1 MKQNQQQNY
10 DAIVIGSG
18 PGGAT
23 VAKEL
28 SEKGKRVLILEW
40 GPNPKLKGKFY
51 QYALYQLI
59 PFKSLLMTNNFLGMV
74 RGIITGG
81 SSTFYYGSAYS
92 VPVEMLKSYGIDVS
106 EELEEARK
114 ELPIGPLK
122 DEMITPMA
130 KRIMES
136 AQSLGYNWKK
146 LDKFMYQDRWTPD
159 KKFGYYGDPHDVKWS
174 ASMYVKEA
182 VNNGAT
188 LLSKAK
194 VKKIIIQDGAAI
206 GAIFKYK
213 GKTHKAYAP
222 VVVVSAG
229 GIGTPVILKNS
240 GFEGVGEKF
249 FYDPLISVCGVV
261 KDLKAENEIPMS
273 AGIHMKD
280 EGYMMTDMWLPP
292 ALGAMFSAQVF
303 RFHRIFSQKRT
314 LRIMIKAKDSL
325 SGTITKNGQVRKNL
339 NEDDRQKLLNGYKV
353 AKEILKKAGATGIF
367 KTWYLAA
374 HPGGTVKI
382 GEFLDENLKTKYSN
396 LYVCDCSV
404 IPEPW
409 GLPPTL
415 TLVCLGKRL
424 SKHLLKKAIV

>member
-1 MKQNQQQNY
+1 MVFQQQNY
-10 DAIVIGSG
+10 DAIVVGSG

-28 SEKGKRVLILEW
+28 SKQGKRVLILEW
-40 GPNPKLKGKFY
+40 GSNPKLNGKFY

-59 PFKSLLMTNNFLGMV
+59 PFKSLLLTNKFLGMV

-81 SSTFYYGSAYS
+81 SSIFYYGTCFP
-92 VPVEMLKSYGIDVS
+92 VPLEMLKSYGIDVS

-122 DEMITPMA
+122 DEMMTPMA
-130 KRIMES
+130 NRIMES
-136 AQSLGYNWKK
+136 AQSLGYKWEK

-159 KKFGYYGDPHDVKWS
+159 KKFGYYGDPHDIKWS
-174 ASMYVKEA
+174 AKMYVEEA
-182 VNNGAT
+182 IRKGAT
-188 LLSKAK
+188 LLNKAK
-194 VKKIIIQDGAAI
+194 VKKIMIQNNTSTGVL
-206 GAIFKYK
+206 FKYK
-213 GKTHKAYAP
+213 GKTCKAFAP

-240 GFEGVGEKF
+240 GFEGVGENYF
-249 FYDPLISVCGVV
+249 FDPLISVCGVV
-261 KDLKAENEIPMS
+261 KDLKAGNEIPMS

-280 EGYMMTDMWLPP
+280 EGYMMTDMSLPP
-292 ALGAMFSAQVF
+292 ALDAIFSAQVF

-325 SGTITKNGQVRKNL
+325 GGNLTQSGQVRKNL
-339 NEDDRQKLLNGYKV
+339 AEEDRQKLLNGYKR
-353 AKEILKKAGATGIF
+353 AKEILKKAGAKGIF

-382 GEFLDENLKTKYSN
+382 GEFLDANLMTKYSN

-424 SKHLLKKAIV
+424 SKHLLKQPI